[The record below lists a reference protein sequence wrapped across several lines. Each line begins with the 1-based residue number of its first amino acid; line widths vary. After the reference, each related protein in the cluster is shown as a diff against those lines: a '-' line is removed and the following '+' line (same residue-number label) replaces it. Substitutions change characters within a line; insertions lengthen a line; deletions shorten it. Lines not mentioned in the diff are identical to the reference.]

1 MININKMSDVIVDYK
16 EYFPKHWKNE
26 KYKWIAVKHF
36 RDNWDID
43 APDFAVMLQ
52 GALAK
57 TENAKTE
64 DEVFP
69 EGKPFVIGNN
79 SIGAKTLDLNQD
91 FELISQQLD
100 RITVDCFI

>member
-43 APDFAVMLQ
+43 AHDFAVMLQ
-52 GALAK
+52 GSSRQNRECKNRGRSVPRREA
-57 TENAKTE
+57 
-64 DEVFP
+64 VCY
-69 EGKPFVIGNN
+69 
-79 SIGAKTLDLNQD
+79 
-91 FELISQQLD
+91 
-100 RITVDCFI
+100 R